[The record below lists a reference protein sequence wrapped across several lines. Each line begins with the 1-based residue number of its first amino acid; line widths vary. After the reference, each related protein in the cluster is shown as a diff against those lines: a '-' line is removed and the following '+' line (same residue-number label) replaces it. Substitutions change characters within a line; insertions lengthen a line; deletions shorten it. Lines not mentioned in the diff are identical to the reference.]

1 MYYEFSLSFF
11 VAMNSLS
18 YLFSF
23 NFFSGE
29 VCWQWILIRRYD
41 INIVKLKKK
50 KMELNTNFKLCLCPF
65 HIFRSTE
72 REKASKLCVGL
83 FSQTLNVIDSHTQ
96 VNMPGEILHA
106 KSCLS

>member
-1 MYYEFSLSFF
+1 MD
-11 VAMNSLS
+11 S
-18 YLFSF
+18 Y
-23 NFFSGE
+23 
-29 VCWQWILIRRYD
+29 QKIRYKHCK
-41 INIVKLKKK
+41 IKQKKK
-50 KMELNTNFKLCLCPF
+50 LELNTNFKLCLCPF

-72 REKASKLCVGL
+72 REKASKLRVGL

>member
-41 INIVKLKKK
+41 IYIVKLNK
-50 KMELNTNFKLCLCPF
+50 NDFKLCLCPF